1 MLLIPYYTTVFRGQ
15 SQNRWYKT
23 AMSAA
28 MLLNNILNLLAS
40 GIPFSTSR
48 MRYSFVTLKARA
60 FFFCCLEMS
69 KQLTLFGTSAKDN
82 KRAGNLIYKDPK
94 SKYEKFIERFVR
106 RNKGQASRESVVRSA
121 QEKWKELRKDSAAVE
136 TYIAAKEGEE
146 EILSLEESRLKS
158 SHDENP
164 KKNADVQRM
173 C

>member
-1 MLLIPYYTTVFRGQ
+1 
-15 SQNRWYKT
+15 
-23 AMSAA
+23 
-28 MLLNNILNLLAS
+28 
-40 GIPFSTSR
+40 
-48 MRYSFVTLKARA
+48 
-60 FFFCCLEMS
+60 MS

-82 KRAGNLIYKDPK
+82 KRARNLIYKDPK
-94 SKYEKFIERFVR
+94 SQYEKFIERFVR

>member
-1 MLLIPYYTTVFRGQ
+1 
-15 SQNRWYKT
+15 
-23 AMSAA
+23 
-28 MLLNNILNLLAS
+28 
-40 GIPFSTSR
+40 
-48 MRYSFVTLKARA
+48 
-60 FFFCCLEMS
+60 MS
-69 KQLTLFGTSAKDN
+69 KQLTLWTSANDN

-94 SKYEKFIERFVR
+94 KVIERFVR

>member
-60 FFFCCLEMS
+60 FCFFVWRCQSNLPCSGHLQ
-69 KQLTLFGTSAKDN
+69 KIINVQGT
-82 KRAGNLIYKDPK
+82 
-94 SKYEKFIERFVR
+94 
-106 RNKGQASRESVVRSA
+106 
-121 QEKWKELRKDSAAVE
+121 
-136 TYIAAKEGEE
+136 
-146 EILSLEESRLKS
+146 
-158 SHDENP
+158 
-164 KKNADVQRM
+164 
-173 C
+173 

>member
-1 MLLIPYYTTVFRGQ
+1 
-15 SQNRWYKT
+15 
-23 AMSAA
+23 
-28 MLLNNILNLLAS
+28 
-40 GIPFSTSR
+40 
-48 MRYSFVTLKARA
+48 
-60 FFFCCLEMS
+60 MS

-146 EILSLEESRLKS
+146 EILSLEESQLKS

-164 KKNADVQRM
+164 ERLHIGTWFKKVEKSSVENWSCFLFNYVTSAVPHM
-173 C
+173 TYNL

>member
-1 MLLIPYYTTVFRGQ
+1 
-15 SQNRWYKT
+15 
-23 AMSAA
+23 
-28 MLLNNILNLLAS
+28 
-40 GIPFSTSR
+40 
-48 MRYSFVTLKARA
+48 
-60 FFFCCLEMS
+60 MS

-94 SKYEKFIERFVR
+94 SLSEKFIERFVR

-164 KKNADVQRM
+164 VCISASVCFCPKMPCTNVHRLTPSPPKRPVDVKRGKSEYVHGP
-173 C
+173 

>member
-1 MLLIPYYTTVFRGQ
+1 MVGD
-15 SQNRWYKT
+15 
-23 AMSAA
+23 
-28 MLLNNILNLLAS
+28 
-40 GIPFSTSR
+40 
-48 MRYSFVTLKARA
+48 VKATYPVRDI
-60 FFFCCLEMS
+60 CKRS
-69 KQLTLFGTSAKDN
+69 KDN
-82 KRAGNLIYKDPK
+82 KRAGNFINKDSK

-164 KKNADVQRM
+164 ERLHIGTCISLLLSKNAPH
-173 C
+173 

>member
-1 MLLIPYYTTVFRGQ
+1 
-15 SQNRWYKT
+15 
-23 AMSAA
+23 

-48 MRYSFVTLKARA
+48 IRYSFVTLKARA
-60 FFFCCLEMS
+60 FFFWRCQSTWS
-69 KQLTLFGTSAKDN
+69 KQLTLFGTSAKDT

-164 KKNADVQRM
+164 ERLHIGTCISLLLSKNAPH
-173 C
+173 